1 MQRRDFAVGGPRD
14 DRLDSLRSVAEA
26 TARAETAERACELAA
41 AALGASAQSPW
52 RVGFY
57 LLESASDGQGRRRIR
72 LVASGTPSQEAPGQ
86 WLAEL
91 DGSWLDPGPG
101 EVVPGVLALAGSATL
116 LDAVREAADV
126 RRPIASTLPGDA
138 LPVSRGTAG
147 PEQLAANGRC
157 HVLPMIAPVD
167 GDLLGFLVAGEGP
180 RSRAPDADET
190 FLSLVAGFVAAAI
203 AGVRARDRRDDPAR
217 RRTRAA
223 PRAGAETVS
232 AGSALGDEEIPSEE
246 RFARFMEQ
254 LPGLAWIK
262 DLHGR
267 YVYVNDAAQVA
278 FRAGRAAI
286 LGHTDEEIF
295 PPEIASVFRENDRRA
310 LESEAGVQTVE
321 TLEHA
326 DGVLH
331 HSLIS
336 KFPMHGPDGRA
347 RWVGGMAIDIT
358 DRMRAEAA
366 LREGE
371 ERFRILADSSPV
383 LIWVTGLEGC
393 EFVNLTYREF
403 VGASAEEVHG
413 DGWMRFVHPDDL
425 GHYIGAFERALAR
438 RGTFDAE
445 MRFRRH
451 DGAYRWMRS
460 VGSPRFGPSDELL
473 GYCGST
479 IDVSEQRQVEQELR
493 ESEQRYRAIVE
504 SQAEMV
510 CRFRADGKILFA
522 NDAYARARGA
532 TGEGFAGTSLWS
544 FVHGEDRRRVEELLA
559 QLSPE
564 APEIRIEN
572 RVHTADG
579 ERWTLWTNRALAF
592 DEHGRWTEAQSA
604 GIDITQ
610 RKEMEEALREADQRK
625 DHFLATLAHELR
637 SPLAPL
643 RNGLELIRLAA
654 GDPDATERS
663 RALMERQLAQMVRL
677 IDDLLDLSRISRGR
691 IQLHTD
697 LVPLSEVV
705 RQAEETVAPM
715 IAEHGHELVVQLPSQ
730 PVWLEGDPVRLAQ
743 VLSNLLH
750 NAAKFTE
757 PGGRIV
763 LAAERK
769 DERVEVVVRDDGVG
783 IPADLLPRIFDV
795 FSESDRSLLQPKS
808 GLGIGLSL
816 VRTLVEMHGGFV
828 EAWSEGIGRGSEFVV
843 RLPVAGA
850 PVAAV
855 AVPEEMRQPAAAARP
870 RRILVVDDNRDSATS
885 LAELLGLFGHQ
896 TETAHDGLEAL
907 AAAARFR
914 PEVILLDLGMP
925 KLDGYE
931 TARRIRS
938 EPWGREVLLVA
949 VTGWGQDSDRERSQ
963 QAGFDLHLVKPVDLA
978 KLESLLAGQ

>member
-1 MQRRDFAVGGPRD
+1 MPGV
-14 DRLDSLRSVAEA
+14 
-26 TARAETAERACELAA
+26 TARA
-41 AALGASAQSPW
+41 G
-52 RVGFY
+52 
-57 LLESASDGQGRRRIR
+57 SAS
-72 LVASGTPSQEAPGQ
+72 L
-86 WLAEL
+86 L
-91 DGSWLDPGPG
+91 DGL
-101 EVVPGVLALAGSATL
+101 
-116 LDAVREAADV
+116 REAADLGQ
-126 RRPIASTLPGDA
+126 PTTLVLQIEA
-138 LPVSRGTAG
+138 LPVPPGTAG
-147 PEQLAANGRC
+147 LSEPATAGRC
-157 HVLPMIAPVD
+157 HVVPMIAPVD
-167 GDLLGFLVAGEGP
+167 GDLLGFLVAGGSP
-180 RSRAPDADET
+180 RSRATGADQT

-203 AGVRARDRRDDPAR
+203 AGVRARERRDDHV
-217 RRTRAA
+217 A
-223 PRAGAETVS
+223 PRAGAETVA
-232 AGSALGDEEIPSEE
+232 AGSALGDEEIPSGE

-262 DLHGR
+262 DLQGR
-267 YVYVNDAAQVA
+267 YVYVNDAAQHA
-278 FRAGRAAI
+278 FCAGRPAI
-286 LGHTDEEIF
+286 LGRTDEEIF
-295 PPEIASVFRENDRRA
+295 PPEVASVFRENDRRA

-326 DGVLH
+326 DGVVH

-336 KFPMHGPDGRA
+336 KFPMPGPDGRA
-347 RWVGGMAIDIT
+347 GWVGGMAIDIT

-413 DGWMRFVHPDDL
+413 DGWMRFVHTDDL
-425 GHYIGAFERALAR
+425 DHYIGAYERALAR

-493 ESEQRYRAIVE
+493 DSEQRYRAIVE

-510 CRFRADGKILFA
+510 CRFRADGTILFA

-559 QLSPE
+559 RLSPE
-564 APEIRIEN
+564 SPEIRIEN

-604 GIDITQ
+604 GFDITQ
-610 RKEMEEALREADQRK
+610 RMEMEEALREADHRK

-654 GDPDATERS
+654 GAPDATERA

-691 IQLHTD
+691 IHLHTD
-697 LVPLSEVV
+697 LVPLPEVV
-705 RQAEETVAPM
+705 RQAEETVAPV
-715 IAEHGHELVVQLPSQ
+715 IAEHGHELVVRLPSQ
-730 PVWLEGDPVRLAQ
+730 PVWVEGDPVRLSQ

-763 LAAERK
+763 LSAERK

-816 VRTLVEMHGGFV
+816 VRTLVEMHGGSV
-828 EAWSEGIGRGSEFVV
+828 EARSEGIGRGSEFVV
-843 RLPVAGA
+843 RLPVARSPIA
-850 PVAAV
+850 E
-855 AVPEEMRQPAAAARP
+855 VPEEARQPAAAARP

-885 LAELLGLFGHQ
+885 LAELLGLLGHQ

-914 PEVILLDLGMP
+914 PDVILLDLGMP
-925 KLDGYE
+925 RLDGYE
-931 TARRIRS
+931 AARRIRS
-938 EPWGREVLLVA
+938 EPWGRDVLLVA

-978 KLESLLAGQ
+978 KLESLLAEH